1 MATEKAIQL
10 TRNYYEEV
18 CIAESIKTT
27 VKLTENFIFCYVTF
41 DLTCS
46 AGMKRYGMFTFSYLA
61 TDVYYSNVN
70 VIDKYKDYSI
80 EDIVSQTKNF
90 FSYRLKELKRLGEV
104 N

>member
-1 MATEKAIQL
+1 
-10 TRNYYEEV
+10 
-18 CIAESIKTT
+18 
-27 VKLTENFIFCYVTF
+27 
-41 DLTCS
+41 
-46 AGMKRYGMFTFSYLA
+46 MFTFSYLA